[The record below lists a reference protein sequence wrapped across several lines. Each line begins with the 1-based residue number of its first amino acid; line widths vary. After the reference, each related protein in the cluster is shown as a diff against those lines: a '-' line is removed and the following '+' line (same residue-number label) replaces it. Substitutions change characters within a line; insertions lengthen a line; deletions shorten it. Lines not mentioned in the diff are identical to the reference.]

1 MIAASEKRV
10 LIDSSLQ
17 HAAAAMGLRSTVL
30 WIGTSPV
37 NFGYNVHNNIVANPP
52 KGTNKLIDS
61 YIFDYS
67 FEGAPHECPY
77 NDLGDMFNVNEIIKS
92 I

>member
-1 MIAASEKRV
+1 
-10 LIDSSLQ
+10 
-17 HAAAAMGLRSTVL
+17 
-30 WIGTSPV
+30 
-37 NFGYNVHNNIVANPP
+37 VANPP

-61 YIFDYS
+61 YVFDYS

-77 NDLGDMFNVNEIIKS
+77 NDLGEMFNVNEIIKS